1 MVMDR
6 KSGNLTNL
14 TSPALGIEDVEV
26 SPDQEEVD
34 QVEIVV
40 MVGPEIKVDLGE
52 EEEDF
57 LEEVNFKG
65 KSLTKAQQLEDL
77 ECQGKW

>member
-1 MVMDR
+1 M
-6 KSGNLTNL
+6 
-14 TSPALGIEDVEV
+14 EV

-40 MVGPEIKVDLGE
+40 MVDPEIRVDLGE
-52 EEEDF
+52 EKEDL

-65 KSLTKAQQLEDL
+65 KSLTRAQQLGDL

>member
-1 MVMDR
+1 M
-6 KSGNLTNL
+6 
-14 TSPALGIEDVEV
+14 EV

-40 MVGPEIKVDLGE
+40 MVGPEIRVDLGE
-52 EEEDF
+52 EKVDL

-65 KSLTKAQQLEDL
+65 KSLTRAQQLGDL
-77 ECQGKW
+77 ECQGKR

>member
-1 MVMDR
+1 M
-6 KSGNLTNL
+6 
-14 TSPALGIEDVEV
+14 EV

-34 QVEIVV
+34 QVEIMV
-40 MVGPEIKVDLGE
+40 MDGPEIKVDLGE
-52 EEEDF
+52 KEDDF

-65 KSLTKAQQLEDL
+65 KSLTKAQQPEDL